1 MLNLS
6 RTVTTKFSAV
16 LLFGF
21 LAIIVLLI
29 IGIPEYTDNM
39 VAAVVSAALFSM
51 SVAILAGWFFW
62 RVIGG
67 GIITVILSLVCLISV
82 IVGRSGVYM
91 KEVFLFAGIGFFC
104 YVLVERERRVKRQAD
119 THVEEIH
126 ERENILRLGYRKH
139 QLAAGAL
146 RTRINR
152 YLMLRE
158 VAETLTSTLDFEKAP
173 VLIVRKT
180 LDIVGKEG
188 VCLLYLAEVEG
199 QKLALKAS
207 WKSKIKA
214 KTGDEFDDW
223 VLRQGQVLLVEN
235 ADNDFRFTVSDV
247 ARERQIGSLI
257 SAPLISGE
265 RIIGVLRVDSEEP
278 NTFVTDDLRLLNVVA
293 VLSAVAIHNAQ
304 LYRTTEELA
313 ITDGLTGLYVHRY
326 FHECLGK
333 ELRRATRSH
342 SLLSVLMID
351 IDHFKN
357 YNDRYGHAVGDIVLK
372 KVAEILKEKAGD
384 GSIVARYGGEEFALL
399 APRMEKEYAIKMAE
413 IIRKAIAKESIS
425 VSDRETNITVSAG
438 VATFP
443 IDATMKGEVIRKADE
458 ALLRAKREGRNKVCA
473 A

>member
-1 MLNLS
+1 M
-6 RTVTTKFSAV
+6 TPKFSAV
-16 LLFGF
+16 FLFGF
-21 LAIIVLLI
+21 LAVAVLLI
-29 IGIPEYTDNM
+29 IGIPEYTENM

-51 SVAILAGWFFW
+51 SVVILAGWFFW

-82 IVGRSGVYM
+82 ILGRSGAYM

-104 YVLVERERRVKRQAD
+104 YVLVERERRTKRQAD
-119 THVEEIH
+119 TRMEEIH

-139 QLAAGAL
+139 SLAAGAL

-158 VAETLTSTLDFEKAP
+158 VAETLTSTLDFEKAAA
-173 VLIVRKT
+173 LIVRKT

-207 WKSKIKA
+207 WKSRIKP

-223 VLRQGQVLLVEN
+223 VLRQGHVLLVEN

-247 ARERQIGSLI
+247 TRERQIGSLI

-278 NTFVTDDLRLLNVVA
+278 NTFVTDDLRLLNVFA
-293 VLSAVAIHNAQ
+293 VLSAVAIENAQ
-304 LYRTTEELA
+304 LYRRTEELA
-313 ITDGLTGLYVHRY
+313 ITDGLTGLYVHKY
-326 FHECLGK
+326 FHERLGK

-342 SLLSVLMID
+342 SLLSLLMID

-372 KVAEILKEKAGD
+372 KVAEILEEKAGD

-399 APRMEKEYAIKMAE
+399 FPRMGKEDAIKMAE
-413 IIRKAIAKESIS
+413 VIRKAIAKESIT
-425 VSDRETNITVSAG
+425 VSDEETNITVSAG

-443 IDATMKGEVIRKADE
+443 VDATMKGEVIRKADE